1 VIFGLP
7 QSFWAHWREP
17 GLWRRRA
24 RRPPEPPR
32 LACECVPAVI
42 CARHRTVDDRRLAT
56 ELYARAFRKDA
67 SAAQTMA
74 ALEQALAWARAEG
87 ATQVRRQTGLP

>member
-1 VIFGLP
+1 MRGLP
-7 QSFWAHWREP
+7 RSFWAHFRET
-17 GLWRRRA
+17 GLWRRRPA
-24 RRPPEPPR
+24 RPLERPLR
-32 LACECVPAVI
+32 ACECVPAVI
-42 CARHRTVDDRRLAT
+42 CESHRTADDRRLAT

-87 ATQVRRQTGLP
+87 ATQVRRQTGGP

>member
-1 VIFGLP
+1 M
-7 QSFWAHWREP
+7 
-17 GLWRRRA
+17 WRRRTA
-24 RRPPEPPR
+24 RPPERPL

-42 CARHRTVDDRRLAT
+42 CASHRTADDRRIAT

-87 ATQVRRQTGLP
+87 ATQVRRQTGVP